1 MAKLEVEIP
10 EELRRDFESLS
21 DIDVSFAMSRV
32 LKTELERLARL
43 KGIVSKSKLTEK
55 DAKLLSS
62 KVDESLAKR
71 FRSAQ
76 G

>member
-1 MAKLEVEIP
+1 MAKLEIEIP
-10 EELRRDFESLS
+10 EELKHDFEGLS

-43 KGIVSKSKLTEK
+43 KGIVSKSKFTEK

-62 KVDESLAKR
+62 KVDESLAKK
-71 FRSAQ
+71 FKSAQ
-76 G
+76 R

>member
-1 MAKLEVEIP
+1 MAKLEIEIP
-10 EELRRDFESLS
+10 EELKRDFEDLS
-21 DIDVSFAMSRV
+21 DIDVSLAMSRV
-32 LKTELERLARL
+32 LKAELERLARL

-62 KVDESLAKR
+62 KVDKSLAER
-71 FRSAQ
+71 FKSAQ